1 MGGIVEGDGGIDG
14 AVAGA
19 PVVDVESDVVVD
31 VVEDE
36 EPHPLSAITT
46 TVTAIAKKTRS
57 PLPVERIRIT

>member
-31 VVEDE
+31 VVDDD
-36 EPHPLSAITT
+36 EPHPLSVTT
-46 TVTAIAKKTRS
+46 TIVTAIAKKTRT
-57 PLPVERIRIT
+57 PLPVQRVPIT